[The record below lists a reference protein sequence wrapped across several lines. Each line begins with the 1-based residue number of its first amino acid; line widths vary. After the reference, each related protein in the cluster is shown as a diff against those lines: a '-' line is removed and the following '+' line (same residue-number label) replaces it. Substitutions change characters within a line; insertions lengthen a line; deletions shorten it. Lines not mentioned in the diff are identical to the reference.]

1 MATRAQDGNGRVALA
16 VVERRRDGKL
26 HPLGGRLPEDDHERA
41 VALAH
46 WLRCHEGRSYRQVVD
61 GLAENG
67 LRVSLGSVF
76 AWCRSYTCHSCPARP
91 PPEPRLAAKR
101 SV

>member
-1 MATRAQDGNGRVALA
+1 MAARAQDGNGRVALA

-26 HPLGGRLPEDDHERA
+26 HPVGGRLPEDDHERA

-46 WLRCHEGRSYRQVVD
+46 WLRCHDRLSYRQVVE
-61 GLAENG
+61 GLATEHG

-76 AWCRSYTCHSCPARP
+76 AWCQIYTCRYCRPA
-91 PPEPRLAAKR
+91 
-101 SV
+101 SGS